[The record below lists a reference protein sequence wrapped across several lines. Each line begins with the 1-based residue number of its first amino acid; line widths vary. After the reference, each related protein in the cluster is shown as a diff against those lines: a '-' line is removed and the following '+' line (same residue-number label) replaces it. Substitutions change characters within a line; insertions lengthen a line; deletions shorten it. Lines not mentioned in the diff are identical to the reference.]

1 MAVLVQQTQAEVLTA
16 IQGDTLLAWLVPL
29 SLGAR
34 LDNDLCF
41 GGEPE

>member
-1 MAVLVQQTQAEVLTA
+1 MQPVQAEVLMAT
-16 IQGDTLLAWLVPL
+16 QGNTLLVWLVPL

-41 GGEPE
+41 GGKPK